1 MSSTPGRRNTDPDD
15 RYEHAESDQDGRRRG
30 VFNRDRND
38 RDDPS
43 DRDDRRIGHERD
55 VRRDDAYDRDVRR
68 DHDYDRDVRRDD
80 RAGHVVDP
88 SRPITDVAAQK
99 AEYGGVKPGAAF
111 FGWLTA
117 TGMTVVLTALLAAA
131 GAALGIA
138 TGTDVDQA
146 ASDATEN
153 ATGVGTAGIVGLGL
167 ILLLAYFCGGYV
179 AGRMARFS
187 GPAQGVAVW
196 VWALVIAGL
205 LALLAVLAGN
215 EYNVL
220 QDINVFPR
228 IPVDEGTLSTAGI
241 IALVVALVA
250 SLVGAI
256 LGAITGVRYHRKV
269 DRAGMVV

>member
-15 RYEHAESDQDGRRRG
+15 RYEHGHTDDQDGRRRG
-30 VFNRDRND
+30 LFNRG
-38 RDDPS
+38 
-43 DRDDRRIGHERD
+43 DRDDRHDRGARRVDDTHDRDLRRDDRD
-55 VRRDDAYDRDVRR
+55 VRHGDAYDRDVRR
-68 DHDYDRDVRRDD
+68 DDRE
-80 RAGHVVDP
+80 GHVVDP
-88 SRPITDVAAQK
+88 SRPVTDVAAQK

-187 GPAQGVAVW
+187 GTAQGVAVW

-256 LGAITGVRYHRKV
+256 LGGITGVRYHRKV